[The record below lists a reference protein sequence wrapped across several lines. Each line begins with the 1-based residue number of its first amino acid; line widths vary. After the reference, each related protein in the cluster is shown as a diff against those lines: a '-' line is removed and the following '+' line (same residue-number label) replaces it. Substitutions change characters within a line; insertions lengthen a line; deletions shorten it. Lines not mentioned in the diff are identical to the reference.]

1 MINNKRVLITGN
13 TSGLGLALTELLLSK
28 GNKVYSLS
36 KRPIKKKKNLN
47 SKVCNLTNLHQI
59 DKTLNKLLKIKT
71 LDYVFL
77 NAGILGKIDLTKNIK
92 LKEIDEIFRI
102 NVFSNKKILDY
113 LIKKKI
119 KIKLVIGISSG
130 AALFPKYGWYLYC
143 SSKSALKCML
153 EAYALENPKIKFI
166 NLSPGLMK
174 TKMQKQIYNVNEK
187 KIPSVK
193 KFKKLNDLNK
203 IPHPH
208 KMAEKI
214 VNMLPRILKM
224 KSGTF
229 CDLRQK

>member
-1 MINNKRVLITGN
+1 MCD
-13 TSGLGLALTELLLSK
+13 LA
-28 GNKVYSLS
+28 
-36 KRPIKKKKNLN
+36 NL
-47 SKVCNLTNLHQI
+47 
-59 DKTLNKLLKIKT
+59 DKIGKALNRLLKTKK

-77 NAGILGKIDLTKNIK
+77 NAGILGKIDLIKNIK
-92 LKEIDEIFRI
+92 LKEINKIFKI
-102 NVFSNKKILDY
+102 NVFSNKQIIDY

-119 KIKLVIGISSG
+119 KIKFIIGISSG

-143 SSKSALKCML
+143 SSKSALKYMF

-203 IPHPH
+203 IPHPYT
-208 KMAEKI
+208 MAEKI
-214 VNMLPRILKM
+214 IDIIPKITKM

-229 CDLRQK
+229 YDLRQK